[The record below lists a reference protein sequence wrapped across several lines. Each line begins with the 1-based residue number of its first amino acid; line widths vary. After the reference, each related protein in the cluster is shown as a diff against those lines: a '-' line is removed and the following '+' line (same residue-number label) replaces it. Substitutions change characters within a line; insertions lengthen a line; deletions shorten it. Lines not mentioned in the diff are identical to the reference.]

1 MRARDPRW
9 IILLEDGSYS
19 TIGRHRQPDD
29 DDIARADG
37 SLERAGLS
45 GWLAVLSQ
53 SEHSLGVPEVLAVR
67 ELRGPAITFDDA
79 KKKLLVRIAEQNAG
93 ELD

>member
-29 DDIARADG
+29 DDISRAEQ
-37 SLERAGLS
+37 SLERAGVA
-45 GWLAVLSQ
+45 GWLAVMSQ
-53 SEHSLGVPEVLAVR
+53 SAHSPGAPEVLAVR
-67 ELRGPAITFDDA
+67 PLRAPASSFEDS
-79 KKKLLVRIAEQNAG
+79 KKLLLARIGERNASDG
-93 ELD
+93 